1 MLKKLVLLA
10 MILTLCLNVAYA
22 SSWEDAFSNT
32 TGDDLFW
39 LGIETELDSGEL
51 GDESMPLYV
60 LGGMAV
66 MLAGGCAYAH
76 QRRKAVDKH

>member
-10 MILTLCLNVAYA
+10 MIMALCLNVAYA

-32 TGDDLFW
+32 PRDDLFW
-39 LGIETELDSGEL
+39 LVVEAEVESGEL
-51 GDESMPLYV
+51 GDESIPLYV

-76 QRRKAVDKH
+76 QRRKAADKH

>member
-10 MILTLCLNVAYA
+10 MIMALCLNVAYA

-32 TGDDLFW
+32 TSDDFFW
-39 LGIETELDSGEL
+39 LGVEAEVESGEL
-51 GDESMPLYV
+51 GDESIPLYV

-76 QRRKAVDKH
+76 QRRKAADKH

>member
-10 MILTLCLNVAYA
+10 MIMMLCLNVAYA

-32 TGDDLFW
+32 TSDDLFW
-39 LGIETELDSGEL
+39 LGVEAEVESGEL
-51 GDESMPLYV
+51 GDESIPLYV

-76 QRRKAVDKH
+76 QRRKAADKH

>member
-1 MLKKLVLLA
+1 MFKKLVLLA
-10 MILTLCLNVAYA
+10 MIMMLCLNVAYA

-32 TGDDLFW
+32 TSDDLFW
-39 LGIETELDSGEL
+39 LGVEAEVESGEL
-51 GDESMPLYV
+51 GDESIPLYV

-76 QRRKAVDKH
+76 QRRKAADKH